1 MKKTGVFL
9 LLLLSVIACNT
20 KEKTDQELLA
30 LDKKTLSKNLYSSK
44 VLPYKFAKILIRSS
58 IEKDTVSKEFK
69 SFRKDIDKLSKMFLS
84 YKLKEPKKLS
94 LLDYV
99 RIYRD
104 YKKME
109 SFIRKTD
116 EDIFPTTLDAL
127 NMVYGDSISKQRP
140 YYKGEKKQFVQNTE
154 HAMLSA
160 ITILSKD
167 LGREIS
173 LYECAMTKPD
183 LLPDSEL
190 KTLLSFYRGFLFF
203 EKKLYYLSEGEFTRN
218 ITWLNTHKEVD
229 LFFTRAIFQW
239 GNLTNVQTH
248 TAMHSLNHVFRGFDR
263 LMMKRKIDEDR
274 ALEDFEAFLKDAEN
288 IGMQNE
294 MIWAIET
301 YVYLKKKRKEKAI
314 ASLKKLQLSTL
325 LSSTEKEKI
334 ENAIGYLKQ
343 REEGNLL
350 NGVYDKY
357 FLGKIATKYMF
368 SILAKVHWKKLL
380 KEQNVP
386 YTEEIFGV
394 INQCKDFTEKLSVY
408 STTDGIKEAGKD
420 LKDKGKD
427 LLEKATNILE

>member
-1 MKKTGVFL
+1 MKKVGVFL
-9 LLLLSVIACNT
+9 LLLLSIIACNT

-30 LDKKTLSKNLYSSK
+30 LDKKRLSKNLYSSK

-69 SFRKDIDKLSKMFLS
+69 SFRKDIDKLSKIFLS

-160 ITILSKD
+160 ITVLSKD

-203 EKKLYYLSEGEFTRN
+203 EKKLYYLSEEEFTRN
-218 ITWLNTHKEVD
+218 ITWLNTHKEID

-239 GNLTNVQTH
+239 GNLTNAQTH

-274 ALEDFEAFLKDAEN
+274 ALEDFEAFLKDAEK

-301 YVYLKKKRKEKAI
+301 YVYLKKERKEKAI
-314 ASLKKLQLSTL
+314 ASLKKLQLSAL
-325 LSSTEKEKI
+325 LSSAEKEKI
-334 ENAIGYLKQ
+334 ENAIGYLKH
-343 REEGNLL
+343 REKGNML

-386 YTEEIFGV
+386 YTKEIFGV

-408 STTDGIKEAGKD
+408 STKDGIKEAGKD
-420 LKDKGKD
+420 LKEQSKGLLDKAQE
-427 LLEKATNILE
+427 LLK